1 MNAHH
6 GRRDALLL
14 VDTDHAAGLCGDLES
29 FRLEDRLAA
38 HQAQQLVLF
47 VAYRIDRIMAG
58 KRELHGFGH
67 GHAGPEHEHLAQHEI
82 GEPRLPLGQQQVA
95 HRDKAEK
102 FAIRIRHITI
112 SDERDLD
119 QLA

>member
-1 MNAHH
+1 MAKHEAAHH

-58 KRELHGFGH
+58 KRKLHGFGH
-67 GHAGPEHEHLAQHEI
+67 GHAGPGRNTNTSRSMKSESCASRSANNRSRI
-82 GEPRLPLGQQQVA
+82 VTRPRSLQSESV
-95 HRDKAEK
+95 
-102 FAIRIRHITI
+102 T
-112 SDERDLD
+112 
-119 QLA
+119 